1 MQCLSNDKSVFL
13 FPLLKGGSRG
23 RVKFTGLPGAGKKD
37 KMI

>member
-1 MQCLSNDKSVFL
+1 MQCPSDDKSVFL

-23 RVKFTGLPGAGKKD
+23 RITFIGLPGAGKKD